1 MPRSRGRPAAPQR
14 SRHIRGDDQRAAC
27 RGSRGPRTR
36 GGRPDNRHRP
46 VRGRCARGAHDA
58 VRHAAAPAADGRPR
72 RRAMRQ
78 EGPPWPAAAPRQPA
92 RTLLQKS
99 AIHVAILS
107 LASPASRRCV
117 GRRTRPREP
126 RGTAPRRRCP
136 APARAAPRPSGRR
149 AAGMPAMCVA
159 WDSAEYGVGGRR
171 GIRGHGQG
179 VRFRVRR
186 EADCPSSLR
195 RRFPP
200 EGAAHGRRFR
210 GPAVPAGG
218 VPARPGLLS
227 R

>member
-1 MPRSRGRPAAPQR
+1 MRSWSARRGSPCCCTCRGWTATASSHASRRPAVA
-14 SRHIRGDDQRAAC
+14 G
-27 RGSRGPRTR
+27 
-36 GGRPDNRHRP
+36 
-46 VRGRCARGAHDA
+46 RGAE
-58 VRHAAAPAADGRPR
+58 AA
-72 RRAMRQ
+72 
-78 EGPPWPAAAPRQPA
+78 A

-179 VRFRVRR
+179 AGFRARR
-186 EADCPSSLR
+186 EADCPSSVR
-195 RRFPP
+195 RRFPQ